1 MGRKA
6 KNFRKEMAAISETTD
21 LNDKLV
27 KSQEALEE
35 AKAFTSDKKNI
46 DKYKRA
52 KNNQKLQEQMTAPL
66 YDKNASF
73 VQTLIAGI
81 NAGRETN
88 DIVTGDELQFI
99 DTFETYEKNIPVLTK
114 TVEDT
119 NKRLAELAG
128 EDNNGG
134 GGGYEPPKDKPESL
148 ETTIQKAFDDYA
160 KNKQS
165 TSNLVS
171 NGFASKDELEKLE
184 DNFVKDIAKNIKSLD
199 DIDLM
204 NLPESIKQ
212 QIKEAWNNSKARI
225 ELEIKSAAD
234 KKQRQNDEK

>member
-6 KNFRKEMAAISETTD
+6 KNFRKEMASISETTD

-46 DKYKRA
+46 EKYKRA
-52 KNNQKLQEQMTAPL
+52 KNNQTLQEQMTAPL

-73 VQTLIAGI
+73 GQTFIAGI

-88 DIVTGDELQFI
+88 DIVTGAELQLI
-99 DTFETYEKNIPVLTK
+99 DAFETYEKAIPELEK
-114 TVEDT
+114 TIEDT
-119 NKRLAELAG
+119 NKRLKELAG
-128 EDNNGG
+128 EDNNGD
-134 GGGYEPPKDKPESL
+134 GGGYNQPKDKPESL

-199 DIDLM
+199 DIELL
-204 NLPESIKQ
+204 NLPESVKQ

-225 ELEIKSAAD
+225 ELEIKSAAE
-234 KKQRQNDEK
+234 KKQKQNDEK